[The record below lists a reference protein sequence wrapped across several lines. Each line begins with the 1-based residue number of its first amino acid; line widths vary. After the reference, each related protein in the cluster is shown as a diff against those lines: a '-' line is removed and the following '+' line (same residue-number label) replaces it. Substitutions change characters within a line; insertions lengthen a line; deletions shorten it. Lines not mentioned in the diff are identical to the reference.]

1 MSLKVCYILVGGEV
15 NFIAHIRHSKKMLR
29 NFFGFFRKKKRK
41 IELKTFSSL
50 EIVQTP
56 VQNLLIGMYV
66 SELDIPWLESPF
78 MFQGFFIETEADLQT
93 LRETCQYVYIDTS
106 KQKKSNS
113 RSRSN
118 SKRTDTTPAVFEN
131 PPDRLGSFENEIQ
144 RAEQN
149 YKETGVIVS
158 GFMDKIASGG
168 GIDTQLA
175 KEAVASCVNSVLH
188 SPDAFLWLTQLKQK
202 DQYTAQHSLN
212 VCVLSIVLGRYVG
225 LSESRLNNV
234 GLCGMMHDMGKM
246 LVPLNVL
253 NKAGALDE
261 AELAIMKSHT
271 TLGYEL
277 LTSSENMYHGAI
289 ETALTH
295 HERMD
300 GKGYPRKINADGL
313 GFYSNIV
320 AIADIYDA
328 ITSDRVY
335 KKGQTHHEATKIMLD
350 VSGSHL
356 NSPLVLKFIESL
368 GAYPPGSFV
377 ELSSGYIAL
386 VVEENA
392 GYKLWPKVLLIL
404 DEEKNSLDEVI
415 LDLSEKLPDSDVP
428 GAMMSIRGIIN
439 PDDYQISRE
448 KYYNQGIMQKGFARK

>member
-1 MSLKVCYILVGGEV
+1 MWQKIFS
-15 NFIAHIRHSKKMLR
+15 FFKK
-29 NFFGFFRKKKRK
+29 NKRQSVS
-41 IELKTFSSL
+41 EMFSSL
-50 EIVQTP
+50 ELVHVP
-56 VQNLLIGMYV
+56 VQNLMYGMYV

-78 MFQGFFIETEADLQT
+78 MFQGFFIETEKDLQT
-93 LRETCQYVYIDTS
+93 LRETCQYVYVDTS
-106 KQKKSNS
+106 KQKKRQSHS
-113 RSRSN
+113 RSK
-118 SKRTDTTPAVFEN
+118 SKRLDTTPIVFGK
-131 PPDRLGSFENEIQ
+131 PLDRLGSFESEIQ
-144 RAEQN
+144 RAEKN
-149 YKETGVIVS
+149 YKETGIIVS
-158 GFMDKIASGG
+158 GFMNKVANGG

-175 KEAVASCVNSVLH
+175 KEAVAACVNSVLH

-225 LSESRLNNV
+225 LSESRLNHV

-253 NKAGALDE
+253 NKPGNLDE
-261 AELAIMKSHT
+261 SELAVMQSHT

-277 LTSSENMYHGAI
+277 LKSSENMYQGAI

-300 GKGYPRKINADGL
+300 GKGYPRQIDSTGL
-313 GFYSNIV
+313 TYYSNIV

-356 NSPLVLKFIESL
+356 NPSLVLKFIESL

-377 ELSSGYIAL
+377 ELNNGGIAL
-386 VVEENA
+386 VVEENT
-392 GYKLWPKVLLIL
+392 GFKLWPKVLLIL
-404 DEEKNSLDEVI
+404 DAEKKPVDEI
-415 LDLSEKLPDSDVP
+415 IIDLSEVLPDSEAS
-428 GAMMSIRGIIN
+428 GMMLSIKAIIN
-439 PDDYQISRE
+439 PSDYQISRE
-448 KYYNQGIMQKGFARK
+448 KYYHQGIMQKGFARQ